1 MHRIKNLT
9 NSPHKIILAGNKMGR
24 LAARGEDVFDVAPQL
39 LPHYKTLGYLQLTEV
54 KEQEPPPV
62 VVLNGSSLLASTI
75 DLGEGRELL
84 LGELVAYAQGASGLT
99 VEEWNLLPDPER
111 EHILAATVTGLKSAP
126 EVETATVAEIVDAQQ
141 ASPAG
146 AGVQAPASEQQ
157 VAPPVVVEKPELVAR
172 AKALGIA
179 GVGLNW
185 GVPKLQAAI
194 AEAEKAKADSGQA
207 GGEG

>member
-62 VVLNGSSLLASTI
+62 VV
-75 DLGEGRELL
+75 
-84 LGELVAYAQGASGLT
+84 
-99 VEEWNLLPDPER
+99 
-111 EHILAATVTGLKSAP
+111 
-126 EVETATVAEIVDAQQ
+126 
-141 ASPAG
+141 
-146 AGVQAPASEQQ
+146 
-157 VAPPVVVEKPELVAR
+157 EKPELVSR